1 MNGNEDPKTELQNL
15 RALLVARRDEER
27 EQVRRFRALANERDV
42 RVEQLSARLVEI
54 DTAVDAIN
62 SRRRG

>member
-54 DTAVDAIN
+54 DTAIEAIN
-62 SRRRG
+62 ERRRS

>member
-27 EQVRRFRALANERDV
+27 EQVRRFRSLANERDL
-42 RVEQLSARLVEI
+42 RVEQLTARLVEI

-62 SRRRG
+62 SRRRS